1 MITTPEHIWEIIH
14 ASCMAKDVVLTDLC
28 DFKIC
33 QSPHI
38 MKGASMKTSSYFIST
53 KIDDFVLYYN
63 LVNDTM
69 LQLPAERN
77 EGCIECLKNPNNTRS
92 IYWNKLY
99 EDRFIVEDDY
109 DEMKEIQRRHWR
121 AVNSA
126 DELRITVIAT
136 LKCNSDCI
144 YCDQRNL
151 DFQYSEMTEDDFDR
165 LYEFL
170 TGASQKKIHINW
182 YGGEPLL
189 AKDKILK
196 FCAKADKDKRH
207 TYSYSISTNASV
219 FDERFF
225 RMMERYGLTNVT
237 VSVVGTGELHSTLR
251 PSAEYDFG
259 CVVKNIINMTR
270 YTNVIVNLNLCKSNI
285 GNIKNI
291 FEELS
296 GYRHSSLSFSFSRI
310 VSYDHRPC
318 AEIELDVDAYMR
330 CVIDSANWAL
340 DHQFHISDMSCFQN
354 FGVYCGVYA
363 RNNYVVG
370 PGLYL
375 YQCDRSYDPR
385 DSFAQIVNGALVYH
399 LNQNNCADVE
409 LCIDP
414 YQFDE
419 CRVCKLLPYCNGG
432 CDYLRKMGKDACPP
446 EKNYLEEY
454 LKLYYRIFYAR
465 Q

>member
-1 MITTPEHIWEIIH
+1 M
-14 ASCMAKDVVLTDLC
+14 SR
-28 DFKIC
+28 
-33 QSPHI
+33 
-38 MKGASMKTSSYFIST
+38 KGATMKTSDYFISAR
-53 KIDDFVLYYN
+53 IDDFVLYYN
-63 LVNDTM
+63 LVNDTL
-69 LQLPAERN
+69 LQLPVERN

-196 FCAKADKDKRH
+196 FCAKADKDERH

-259 CVVKNIINMTR
+259 CVVKNIISMTR

-318 AEIELDVDAYMR
+318 AEIELDVDTYMK

-399 LNQNNCADVE
+399 LNQNNCADAE